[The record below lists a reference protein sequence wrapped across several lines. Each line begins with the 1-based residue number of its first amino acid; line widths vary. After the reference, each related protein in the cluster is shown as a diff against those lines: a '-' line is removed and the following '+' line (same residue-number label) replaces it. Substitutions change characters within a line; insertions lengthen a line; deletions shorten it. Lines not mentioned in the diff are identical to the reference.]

1 MQAVVVN
8 ILKALTMIFVVLLLV
23 SSFLFNRRGHITR
36 KTLLL
41 TLIFFILAVA
51 SAWLTAVLT
60 YHESI
65 EMILG
70 SLSCMGGL
78 LIIVAV
84 FWAILYW
91 RLPHLEKWVDKPTR
105 SSDD

>member
-1 MQAVVVN
+1 MQVLLVN
-8 ILKALTMIFVVLLLV
+8 ILKILTIIFVLLLLV
-23 SSFLFNRRGHITR
+23 SSFLFNRRGRITR
-36 KTLLL
+36 KTLIL
-41 TLIFFILAVA
+41 TLIFFLLSVA
-51 SAWLTAVLT
+51 SGWLTAVLT
-60 YHESI
+60 YHQSI
-65 EMILG
+65 ESILG
-70 SLSCMGGL
+70 SLGCIGVV